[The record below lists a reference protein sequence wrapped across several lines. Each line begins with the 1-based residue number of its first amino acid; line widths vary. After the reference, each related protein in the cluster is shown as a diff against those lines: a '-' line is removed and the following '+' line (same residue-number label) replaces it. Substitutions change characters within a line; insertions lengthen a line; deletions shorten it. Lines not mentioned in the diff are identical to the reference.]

1 MRIAY
6 NLIRD
11 LPHYRSDAFNAGLD
25 AAGYRVKTSIS
36 KPPRPDDVLLM
47 WNRYGSFDQRARQF
61 EKMGATGLIAENGYY
76 GQDEN
81 GKRLYAISKSQH
93 HHGGAKL
100 DAGRLSW
107 TLAPF
112 KKGGDTILVCE
123 QRGIGS
129 PLMASPPE
137 WAEKTAQKLRKLGHK
152 VRIRKHPG
160 KYDPPVS
167 LADDLRDCKLCVVWS
182 SACGVESLVLG
193 VPVVYDA
200 PRWIAED
207 SAMPLSKWIEAGAQK
222 IPVYDRLA
230 GLAVTASNQWTL
242 AEIRSGLPFER
253 LGCSAKA

>member
-1 MRIAY
+1 MKTAY
-6 NLIRD
+6 NLLRNG
-11 LPHYRSDAFNAGLD
+11 PHYMPQAFSEGLE

-36 KPPRPDDVLLM
+36 KPPKGDDLLLM

-61 EKMGATGLIAENGYY
+61 EKIGATVLIAENGYY
-76 GQDEN
+76 GRDEN
-81 GKRLYAISKSQH
+81 NKRLYAISKSQH
-93 HHGGAKL
+93 HHGGAKM
-100 DAGRLSW
+100 DAVRLSW

-137 WAEKTAQKLRKLGHK
+137 WAERTAHRLRALGYK

-160 KYDPPVS
+160 KYKPPVS
-167 LADDLRDCKLCVVWS
+167 LADDLRDCKLCAVWS

-230 GLAVTASNQWTL
+230 GLSNAASNQWTL
-242 AEIRSGLPFER
+242 AEIREGLPFER
-253 LGCSAKA
+253 LGCNAKV